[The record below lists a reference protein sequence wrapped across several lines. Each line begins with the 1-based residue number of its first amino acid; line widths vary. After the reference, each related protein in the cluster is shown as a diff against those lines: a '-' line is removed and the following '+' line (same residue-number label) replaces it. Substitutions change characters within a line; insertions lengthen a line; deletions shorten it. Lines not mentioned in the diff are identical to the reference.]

1 MAAPAQQPRIGTQK
15 KQPDKGTTEAV
26 GELWQLLKDYG
37 KQETIEPLKNLG
49 RFVGFGAPG
58 SILLALG
65 VLLLS
70 LGALRALQTETGDHL
85 TGSLTW
91 VPYAIT
97 FVVAAALVAIA
108 LNAIGKSRRKGA
120 EAAEAKAIEARE
132 AIR

>member
-1 MAAPAQQPRIGTQK
+1 VAAPAQHPKISSP
-15 KQPDKGTTEAV
+15 KQEADKSVTEVV
-26 GELWQLLKDYG
+26 GDLWQLLKDYG
-37 KQETIEPLKNLG
+37 KQETIDPLTNLG

-70 LGALRALQTETGDHL
+70 LGTLRALQTETGEHL

-108 LNAIGKSRRKGA
+108 INAIGRSRSKSA
-120 EAAEAKAIEARE
+120 EAAETKAIEERKATR
-132 AIR
+132 